1 MFDTIFGL
9 PVHALVIHAVV
20 VLVPLCSAAVVVMAV
35 SATWRE
41 RLRLPVLLLLLAAAG
56 SSLVAK
62 ESGEALLR
70 RLRLTGDL
78 IGRHVTLGNS
88 APYIVFAFCGMYVV
102 WFWFSRP
109 TNTVAAAT
117 PARLKL
123 LLYVTAAFGVF
134 ALVWVVL
141 TGHAGSQTVW
151 SQIVQSTNSR

>member
-1 MFDTIFGL
+1 MFDTIFSL

-41 RLRLPVLLLLLAAAG
+41 RLRLPVLLLLLGAAG

-88 APYIVFAFCGMYVV
+88 APYIVFAFCGLYVV
-102 WFWFSRP
+102 WFWFCRP

>member
-35 SATWRE
+35 SATWR
-41 RLRLPVLLLLLAAAG
+41 LPVLLLLLGAAG
-56 SSLVAK
+56 SSRVAK

-88 APYIVFAFCGMYVV
+88 APYVVFAFCGLYVV

-109 TNTVAAAT
+109 SNTVAAAT

-123 LLYVTAAFGVF
+123 LLIVTAAFGVF
-134 ALVWVVL
+134 ALGWVVA

-151 SQIVQSTNSR
+151 SQIVKSTNSR

>member
-20 VLVPLCSAAVVVMAV
+20 VLVPLCSTAVVVMAV

-41 RLRLPVLLLLLAAAG
+41 RLRLPVLLLLVAAAG
-56 SSLVAK
+56 SSVVAK

-70 RLRLTGDL
+70 RLRITGDL
-78 IGRHVTLGNS
+78 ISRHVTLGNR
-88 APYIVFAFCGMYVV
+88 APLFVLAFAGLYAV

-117 PARLKL
+117 APRLKVL
-123 LLYVTAAFGVF
+123 LIVTAVFGVF
-134 ALVWVVL
+134 ALGWVVA

-151 SQIVQSTNSR
+151 SQIVKSTTSG